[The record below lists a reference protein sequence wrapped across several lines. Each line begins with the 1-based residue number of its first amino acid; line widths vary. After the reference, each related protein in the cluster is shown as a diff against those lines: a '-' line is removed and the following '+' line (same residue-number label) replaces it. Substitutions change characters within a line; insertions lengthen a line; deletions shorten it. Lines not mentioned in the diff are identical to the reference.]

1 MKVRGHCNSGASALT
16 VARRTAFSAPNASQR
31 SRTRTRR
38 PWIDVLL
45 TPACGVGHRRTPR
58 HRRQAPRPP
67 GSCATATDPAGHARR
82 RHRTAAPTGDLR
94 RRQHGSL
101 SRRDTETRGS
111 VGPTGRNPSGSAYRS
126 RCDGTAGIGASE
138 PITASATRAGVR
150 RPAAL
155 AFRET
160 VSRRRTHARPVVTD
174 RAACTADGPAAAPC
188 VPGFA
193 HRCLSG
199 CQSGLYRS
207 CAWFRDARGVPT
219 HRHGERR
226 TS

>member
-38 PWIDVLL
+38 PGSTCFSPQRAVLDIEEHHVTVVKL
-45 TPACGVGHRRTPR
+45 RDHPDHVRQQLIQPDMRVGDTEPQH
-58 HRRQAPRPP
+58 
-67 GSCATATDPAGHARR
+67 
-82 RHRTAAPTGDLR
+82 PTGDLR

-101 SRRDTETRGS
+101 SPRDTETRGS

-160 VSRRRTHARPVVTD
+160 GKQAANPCSAGRYRPRRMYCRRACSRALRSWVRSPLPVRLPVRPIQVVCLVSGRTR
-174 RAACTADGPAAAPC
+174 
-188 VPGFA
+188 
-193 HRCLSG
+193 
-199 CQSGLYRS
+199 
-207 CAWFRDARGVPT
+207 
-219 HRHGERR
+219 
-226 TS
+226 